1 MALEIKIPAV
11 GESITEVT
19 IAKWLKQD
27 GDAVKRDEVI
37 AELESDK
44 ATFEL
49 PAEADGILKIRVAEG
64 ETIGIGTIIA
74 DLDGAGGNGAAPA
87 AAASPAPAAAPAAV
101 PTATADPVAKGE
113 ENPAASNQSGYG
125 GAPAGNES
133 KDPATPGAPAAA
145 AAPAAGGAAPAGG
158 GTIEMKIPTV
168 GESITEV
175 TVAKWLKED
184 GAQVSRDEVIA
195 ELESDKAT
203 FELPA
208 EGSGTLRHA
217 VKEGET
223 IAIGT
228 VIARIEGG
236 SGAGAAPAPAAAAP
250 AAQAAPTA
258 ALASAPAA
266 GGAATYATRVPSPA
280 AGKILGEKGIAA
292 TDVAGTGRD
301 GRITKEDAQNAQAK
315 PAAPAPQA
323 APAAAPAAPAP
334 AASSAPAASGTRT
347 QRRERMSN
355 LRKTVARR
363 LVTVKNET
371 AMLTTFNEVN
381 MQPIMDLRTKFKDK
395 FKEKN
400 GVGLGFMS
408 FFTKAV
414 CVALKEWPSVNAQID
429 GTDIVFNDF
438 CDISIAVSAPKG
450 LVVPVIRNAE
460 LLSFDGVEKEVV
472 RLATLARDNKLT
484 IEQMTGGTFT
494 ITNGGVFG
502 SMMSTP
508 IINAPQSAILGMH
521 NIVQRPIAENGQ
533 VVIRPMMYLALSYD
547 HRIIDGRESVSFL
560 VRVKELLE
568 DPTRLL
574 LGV

>member
-1 MALEIKIPAV
+1 MPTEIKIPAV

-19 IAKWLKQD
+19 IAKWLKKD
-27 GDAVKRDEVI
+27 GEAVKRDEVI

-49 PAEADGILKIRVAEG
+49 PAEADGTLKIRVAEG
-64 ETIGIGTIIA
+64 ETIGIGVVIA
-74 DLDGAGGNGAAPA
+74 ELDGAGSSNGQAPAAPA
-87 AAASPAPAAAPAAV
+87 AGGSDPLAEGEKNPQAS
-101 PTATADPVAKGE
+101 D
-113 ENPAASNQSGYG
+113 QSGYG
-125 GAPAGNES
+125 GTPADRPNA
-133 KDPATPGAPAAA
+133 DPATPGAPGP
-145 AAPAAGGAAPAGG
+145 APAAGGNGG
-158 GTIEMKIPTV
+158 GTVEMKIPAV

-175 TVAKWLKED
+175 TVAKWLKPD

-208 EGSGTLRHA
+208 EGSGILRHA
-217 VKEGET
+217 VEEGET
-223 IAIGT
+223 IGIGAL
-228 VIARIEGG
+228 IARIEGG
-236 SGAGAAPAPAAAAP
+236 SGAAPAASAPSAPAASAPAPAAP
-250 AAQAAPTA
+250 AA
-258 ALASAPAA
+258 A
-266 GGAATYATRVPSPA
+266 GSNTYATGVPSPA
-280 AGKILGEKGIAA
+280 AGKILGEKGVNPA
-292 TDVAGTGRD
+292 DVAGTGRD
-301 GRITKEDAQNAQAK
+301 GRITKEDALGAQAK
-315 PAAPAPQA
+315 PAAPAPS
-323 APAAAPAAPAP
+323 AAPAP
-334 AASSAPAASGTRT
+334 AAPAASSPAPATSDRG

-363 LVTVKNET
+363 LVAVKNET

-381 MQPIMDLRTKFKDK
+381 MQPIMDLRNKFKDK
-395 FKEKN
+395 FKEKK

-414 CVALKEWPSVNAQID
+414 CVALQEWPAVNAYID
-429 GTDIVFNDF
+429 GGDIVYSDF

-460 LLSFDGVEKEVV
+460 KLSFDGIEKEIA
-472 RLATLARDNKLT
+472 RLAGLARDNKLT

-494 ITNGGVFG
+494 ITNGGIFG

-521 NIVQRPIAENGQ
+521 NIIQRPVAENGQ

-547 HRIIDGRESVSFL
+547 HRLIDGRESVSFL